1 MLLNCFL
8 SGKKKFYIRTRI
20 RVSQMAK
27 IEFRKGVN
35 ICIEREGNLKDTQRN
50 TQNAALNVDQS

>member
-1 MLLNCFL
+1 
-8 SGKKKFYIRTRI
+8 
-20 RVSQMAK
+20 MAK

-35 ICIEREGNLKDTQRN
+35 ICIEREGNLKDTQSN